1 MGDPNKKVAMKWRER
16 PEAVETL
23 RKLAA
28 RGWSSVDIA
37 HEFEAE
43 GVSKNSIIGAA
54 RRLGIA
60 LKYKPPEGR
69 PRTSTKPR
77 KRRKMTSST
86 QPAAPKSASPAA
98 PAPPQ
103 PCTILELDN
112 RSCRWVLT
120 DAAPWTY
127 CGSPEADL
135 TGGTPYC
142 REHSR
147 VAYGRRAV

>member
-1 MGDPNKKVAMKWRER
+1 MKWRER

-43 GVSKNSIIGAA
+43 GVSKNSIIGAC
-54 RRLGIA
+54 RRMGIA

-69 PRTSTKPR
+69 PRARPRRYRTRKKAPTMPSPNGLPPQKP
-77 KRRKMTSST
+77 
-86 QPAAPKSASPAA
+86 APPAA

-103 PCTILELDN
+103 PCTILDLTN
-112 RSCRWVLT
+112 QSCRWVLT